1 VSFVAVCDYKS
12 LLASDGAAILR
23 PRHLFALLAVGM
35 AVAGQARA
43 QDAAQHQ
50 GAAPTHAGK
59 QSEAREWADMLT
71 HFHKSPTPGDPLE
84 QLNRQFFALSM
95 KADQKYF
102 LPISR
107 LYQKLTP
114 GVLGLAIHNFVT
126 NLSEP
131 VIIINDLLQGRGRR
145 GADNIAR
152 LVTNTTFGMG
162 GIIDLAKR
170 EGLPHR
176 ENDFGITL
184 GVWGVKPGSY
194 IFTPLLG
201 PSTTRDSIGKGVD
214 FFFSPLT
221 WVDFPG
227 HFWLEVSTTLAG
239 AFDSRIRSND
249 QLEAETEGATDP
261 YATIRSDY
269 LQSREAMVRGE
280 EAPVVLPPLDEPE
293 PAAPPASGAP
303 APAPG
308 AGPSPSASAP
318 PSTAG
323 VAMADAA
330 AVAPGSPIAT
340 APTDEE
346 AANDPDL
353 AMVTAPPADRDL
365 PAASTRL
372 AGL

>member
-1 VSFVAVCDYKS
+1 M
-12 LLASDGAAILR
+12 R
-23 PRHLFALLAVGM
+23 PRRLFALLAVGM
-35 AVAGQARA
+35 AVAVQAHAQPAGPAMGQTARG
-43 QDAAQHQ
+43 Q
-50 GAAPTHAGK
+50 T
-59 QSEAREWADMLT
+59 ARGQT
-71 HFHKSPTPGDPLE
+71 PGGQTPGDPLE
-84 QLNRQFFALSM
+84 TWNRKFFAISM
-95 KADQKYF
+95 EADRKYF

-107 LYQKLTP
+107 LYEALTP

-126 NLSEP
+126 NLGEP
-131 VIIINDLLQGRGRR
+131 VIIGNDLLQGRLRR
-145 GADNIAR
+145 GADDIAR
-152 LVTNTTFGMG
+152 LVTNTTFGIG
-162 GIIDLAKR
+162 GVIDLAKR
-170 EGLPHR
+170 QGLPHR

-184 GVWGVKPGSY
+184 VVWGVKPGSY

-214 FFFSPLT
+214 TLFSPLT
-221 WVDFPG
+221 WVNFPG

-239 AFDSRIRSND
+239 AFDSRIRA
-249 QLEAETEGATDP
+249 QVELEAETEGATDP

-293 PAAPPASGAP
+293 PSAPPNGAAP
-303 APAPG
+303 APS
-308 AGPSPSASAP
+308 AGLSPSANAA

-323 VAMADAA
+323 VAVADAA
-330 AVAPGSPIAT
+330 AVAPDGPIAT

-353 AMVTAPPADRDL
+353 AMVTAQPADRDL
-365 PAASTRL
+365 SAATTRL